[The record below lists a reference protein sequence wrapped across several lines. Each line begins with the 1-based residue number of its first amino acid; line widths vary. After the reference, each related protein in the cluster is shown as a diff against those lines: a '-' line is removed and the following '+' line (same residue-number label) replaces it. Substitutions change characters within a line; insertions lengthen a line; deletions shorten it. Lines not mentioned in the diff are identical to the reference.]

1 MFEAVERKHT
11 MPVKL
16 TVNLPEDTVEGIRKI
31 AEEKGMS
38 MTETLRQVLD
48 NERFL
53 HDELKK
59 GHKLLLEK
67 NKSFREVL
75 LPTAPR

>member
-1 MFEAVERKHT
+1 MAI
-11 MPVKL
+11 KL
-16 TVNLPEDTVEGIRKI
+16 TVNLPDDTVEGIRRI

-48 NERFL
+48 NQRFL
-53 HDELKK
+53 HEELKK
-59 GHKLLLEK
+59 GNKLLLEK
-67 NKSFREVL
+67 DKRFREVI